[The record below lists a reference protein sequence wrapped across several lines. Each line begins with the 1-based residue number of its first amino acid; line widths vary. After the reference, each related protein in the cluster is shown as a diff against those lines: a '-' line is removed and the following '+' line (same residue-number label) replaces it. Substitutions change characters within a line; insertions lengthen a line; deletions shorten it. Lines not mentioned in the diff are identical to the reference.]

1 MNQLFS
7 NIILNSLM
15 NNQPKTQPIAIINPL
30 QQYTLKHG
38 LFDPIQNSP
47 PSVWK
52 TRLMTRLNNTVV
64 KQSWTFVKL

>member
-1 MNQLFS
+1 M
-7 NIILNSLM
+7 M
-15 NNQPKTQPIAIINPL
+15 NNTKTQPIAIINPL

-52 TRLMTRLNNTVV
+52 ARLTQRLNNTAMPPPPRLIP
-64 KQSWTFVKL
+64 TIIHLL

>member
-1 MNQLFS
+1 MD
-7 NIILNSLM
+7 NSIM
-15 NNQPKTQPIAIINPL
+15 NNTKTQPIAIINSL

-52 TRLMTRLNNTVV
+52 TRLMQRLNNTVINQP
-64 KQSWTFVKL
+64 KPLIR

>member
-1 MNQLFS
+1 MDNS
-7 NIILNSLM
+7 II
-15 NNQPKTQPIAIINPL
+15 NNTKTQPIAIINPL

-52 TRLMTRLNNTVV
+52 NRLMLRLNNTVV
-64 KQSWTFVKL
+64 TQPFNNLLGKGWAKTRD

>member
-1 MNQLFS
+1 MNSSLMNS
-7 NIILNSLM
+7 SLM

-52 TRLMTRLNNTVV
+52 TRLMSRLNNTVV
-64 KQSWTFVKL
+64 KQT

>member
-1 MNQLFS
+1 MDS
-7 NIILNSLM
+7 TVM
-15 NNQPKTQPIAIINPL
+15 NNKTQPVAIINPL

-52 TRLMTRLNNTVV
+52 TRLMQRLNNTVMPNP
-64 KQSWTFVKL
+64 QTLTPTIKL

>member
-1 MNQLFS
+1 MHDVH
-7 NIILNSLM
+7 IIN
-15 NNQPKTQPIAIINPL
+15 KTPTKTIPIAIINPM

-52 TRLMTRLNNTVV
+52 ARLLSRINNTGTLVN
-64 KQSWTFVKL
+64 SH

>member
-1 MNQLFS
+1 MDNK
-7 NIILNSLM
+7 
-15 NNQPKTQPIAIINPL
+15 KTQPIAIINSL

-52 TRLMTRLNNTVV
+52 TRLMQRLNNTAIE
-64 KQSWTFVKL
+64 QPNSRLMTPTIKL